1 MATNNTI
8 PMLDKPRWR
17 PITPMPSTTGVP
29 SAGTAGAAFTSD
41 MRSRGYADPNVFSQS
56 LSSSVIQ
63 TYNPIIDG
71 WSFQGIS
78 TVGGTFGSGIGW
90 KFVPSQGPSGT
101 LAAGATTTSVVLS
114 SALPAAVEKNQLAA
128 RGDGKG
134 YIIRIVDNASG
145 ASGKIEERRIIGNT
159 SGTTPTIYLDEPLSF
174 TPTTGSRYEMLS
186 GALYL
191 LTTGASKAW
200 VRIDVATGAVTSLST
215 TNLIAT
221 VGTIHTELVSL
232 DEQHVPYN
240 RFPGEGFVVDA
251 TAVYDN
257 TANWVKKC
265 LTATAT
271 AAGTITGQSSGG
283 DSWLPAN
290 KYRNFQIRIVED
302 TTTPTA
308 VGQRRRITSH
318 TAGPS
323 VVYTLASN
331 WTVTPSSTAK
341 FVIENDNDKIIFL
354 TNSTTIYNYNIG
366 ANTWDTTTWATRG
379 TAPASGLGAFQTFG
393 LSSNTVNSQSE
404 IMSLRCSGPNG
415 NPVDVL
421 DIAAGATGVWSSFAM
436 TTTNYTTALTPSSAG
451 FSCQYDPIYNE
462 GLFMYFGGAFSTNQ
476 SPYPVFRLDVA
487 HRKLNGFVNVPTV
500 ISSVSD
506 SVTNKMALSVLYHDS
521 KHTTFLFLR
530 VPSTGSGTCFECALI
545 Q

>member
-1 MATNNTI
+1 MATNNSI
-8 PMLDKPRWR
+8 PILDKPRWR
-17 PITPMPSTTGVP
+17 PITPMPSTNGVP
-29 SAGTAGAAFTSD
+29 SAGSVSSAFTSD
-41 MRSRGYADPNVFSQS
+41 MRSRGYADPLIWAQPMASTI
-56 LSSSVIQ
+56 IQ
-63 TYNPIIDG
+63 CYNPIVDG
-71 WSFQGIS
+71 WTYTGIAS
-78 TVGGTFGSGIGW
+78 VGGTFGSGVGW
-90 KFVPSQGPSGT
+90 KFVPSQGPAGT
-101 LAAGATTTSVVLS
+101 LAAGATTTSIVLS
-114 SALPAAVEKNQLAA
+114 TPLPAAVEKNQLAA

-174 TPTTGSRYEMLS
+174 TPTIGSRYEMLS

-200 VRIDVATGAVTSLST
+200 VRIDVATSAVTTLST

-221 VGTIHTELVSL
+221 VGTTHTELVSL
-232 DEQHVPYN
+232 DEQHVPHN

-257 TANWVKKC
+257 TGDWVKKC
-265 LTATAT
+265 LVATAT

-308 VGQRRRITSH
+308 VGQRRRITQH

-331 WTVTPSSTAK
+331 WTVTPSNTAK
-341 FVIENDNDKIIFL
+341 FVLENDNDKIIFL
-354 TNSTTIYNYNIG
+354 TNSTTVYNYNIG
-366 ANTWDTTTWATRG
+366 ANTWDTTTWAARG
-379 TAPASGLGAFQTFG
+379 SAPAAGLGAFQTFG
-393 LSSNTVNSQSE
+393 LESNTINSQSE
-404 IMSLRCSGPNG
+404 IMSLRCAGPNG

-421 DIAAGATGVWSSFAM
+421 DIAAGATGVWSSFPM
-436 TTTNYTTALTPSSAG
+436 TTTNYTTALTPSSNG
-451 FSCQYDPIYNE
+451 FSCQYDPISNE
-462 GLFMYFGGAFSTNQ
+462 GRFMYFGGQFAANQ
-476 SPYPVFRLDVA
+476 APYPIFRLNVA
-487 HRKLNGFVNVPTV
+487 QRNLNGFVNVPTV
-500 ISSVSD
+500 ISSVTDAVS
-506 SVTNKMALSVLYHDS
+506 NKMALSVLYHDD
-521 KHTTFLFLR
+521 KHTTFLFIR
-530 VPSTGSGTCFECALI
+530 VPNNGSGICFECAII